1 MTINIDKTAR
11 TVPRS
16 GAECS
21 IYPIVRNLRAPTP
34 VLKLKYPRPH
44 PGYYT
49 MAGLR
54 VSRKNL
60 CGAGESFGEISE
72 EFGTFRRISREAR
85 GFSRPAPENSLALIY
100 SANLKK
106 HIDKIDYALYNIVMK
121 LRNRIQRFKA
131 KHSLYCAKD
140 IWERYDI
147 LITMFSFWAL
157 VLTLL
162 ALEANG
168 VI

>member
-1 MTINIDKTAR
+1 
-11 TVPRS
+11 
-16 GAECS
+16 
-21 IYPIVRNLRAPTP
+21 
-34 VLKLKYPRPH
+34 
-44 PGYYT
+44 
-49 MAGLR
+49 
-54 VSRKNL
+54 
-60 CGAGESFGEISE
+60 
-72 EFGTFRRISREAR
+72 
-85 GFSRPAPENSLALIY
+85 
-100 SANLKK
+100 
-106 HIDKIDYALYNIVMK
+106 MK

>member
-1 MTINIDKTAR
+1 
-11 TVPRS
+11 
-16 GAECS
+16 
-21 IYPIVRNLRAPTP
+21 
-34 VLKLKYPRPH
+34 
-44 PGYYT
+44 
-49 MAGLR
+49 MAGLCL
-54 VSRKNL
+54 SRKNL
-60 CGAGESFGEISE
+60 RGVMHR
-72 EFGTFRRISREAR
+72 FGTICEDFCVFAKILTRSVAV
-85 GFSRPAPENSLALIY
+85 SRPAPENSLALIY

-131 KHSLYCAKD
+131 KHRLYCAKD

>member
-1 MTINIDKTAR
+1 MKISR
-11 TVPRS
+11 ERVQ
-16 GAECS
+16 
-21 IYPIVRNLRAPTP
+21 
-34 VLKLKYPRPH
+34 KLEISPRPH

-49 MAGLR
+49 IAGLR
-54 VSRKNL
+54 VSRRNL
-60 CGAGESFGEISE
+60 RGVMHRFAAIYED
-72 EFGTFRRISREAR
+72 FGTFRRISREAR

-121 LRNRIQRFKA
+121 LRNRLHKFKV
-131 KHSLYCAKD
+131 KHRLYCAKD
-140 IWERYDI
+140 IWKRYDI
-147 LITMFSFWAL
+147 IITMFSFWAL